1 LTREEVEPIVE
12 RVLVQVS
19 EEVRDRYFLR
29 APRVSVPKQPANGR
43 GATTTEIHRHVSMP
57 ASV

>member
-1 LTREEVEPIVE
+1 MRISL
-12 RVLVQVS
+12 
-19 EEVRDRYFLR
+19 LR